1 MKKVTITF
9 VFFIFLAVFAYMVYN
24 EGTLAVNKQDNTSKI
39 FVVKQGENLNEIANK
54 LSAEKFI
61 RNKIVFYFVVKS
73 QKADKKIQ
81 AGDFRL
87 SSSMN
92 LYEIVKTLQHGTL
105 DSWVTF
111 IEGLRKE
118 EIAQVISKDF
128 SIPEVEFIKLAP
140 EGYLFPDTYLIPTTA
155 TAQTIIDI
163 MRANFNKKYSEELK
177 LKAKNL
183 KLTDEQVITLASL
196 VEREAKY
203 ADDRKTVASIIYKRW
218 KSDWALQID
227 ATVQY
232 ALGYQEI
239 EKTWWKKNLSQ
250 QDLKID
256 SAYNTYKNTGLPP
269 GPICNPSLSS
279 IEAAVNS
286 NINTSYWYYV
296 SDKFGRL
303 HFATTLEEHEV
314 NIKKYVR

>member
-1 MKKVTITF
+1 MKKITITF
-9 VFFIFLAVFAYMVYN
+9 LFFIFLAVFAYMVYN
-24 EGTLAVNKQDNTSKI
+24 EGTLAVNKQDKTSKI
-39 FVVKQGENLNEIANK
+39 FVIKQGEGLDEIANSLSSEK
-54 LSAEKFI
+54 LI

-87 SSSMN
+87 SGSMN
-92 LYEIVKTLQHGTL
+92 LHEIIKTLQHGTL
-105 DSWVTF
+105 DSWITF

-118 EIAQVISKDF
+118 EIAQVISKNF
-128 SIPEVEFIKLAP
+128 SIPELEFIRLAP
-140 EGYLFPDTYLIPTTA
+140 EGYLFPDTYLIPTIA
-155 TAQTIIDI
+155 TAQTIIDT
-163 MRANFNKKYSEELK
+163 MKLNFDKKYSEDLI

-196 VEREAKY
+196 VEREARY
-203 ADDRKTVASIIYKRW
+203 ADDRKTVASIVYKRW
-218 KSDWALQID
+218 KADWPLQID

-232 ALGYQEI
+232 ALGYQEQ

-256 SAYNTYKNTGLPP
+256 SNYNTYKNTGLPP

-279 IEAAVNS
+279 IKAVVNADE
-286 NINTSYWYYV
+286 NTPYWYYLT
-296 SDKFGRL
+296 DKNGVM
-303 HFATTLEEHEV
+303 HYATTYAGHQA
-314 NIKKYVR
+314 NRRKYLP